1 MKVDALR
8 TKDDKVFNFRYG
20 DIDMKDNEDWKATF
34 YGVEEQNLLFDAVSS
49 KTPMYFKFGT
59 DGGSFEGRAVVTD
72 IDSASKENVVKL
84 DSAGPLQR
92 T

>member
-8 TKDDKVFNFRYG
+8 TKDGKVFNFRRG
-20 DIDMKDNEDWKATF
+20 DVEVTDNENWTATF

-49 KTPMYFKFGT
+49 KDPMYFIFET
-59 DGGSFEGRAVVTD
+59 DDGSFEGRAIVAD

-84 DSAGPLQR
+84 ESSGSLQQQ
-92 T
+92 